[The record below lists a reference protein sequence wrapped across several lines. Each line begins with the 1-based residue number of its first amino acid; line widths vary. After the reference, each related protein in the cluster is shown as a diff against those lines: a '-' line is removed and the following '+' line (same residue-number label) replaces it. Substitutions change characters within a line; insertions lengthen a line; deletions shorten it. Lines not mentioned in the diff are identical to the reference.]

1 MSAYSESS
9 ADKKRDDVPLGPH
22 YAENQAE
29 ELPRPASDT
38 TMRQTARL
46 WISVMFLKPIS
57 SIAFIVLS
65 DSFKSVNA
73 WGSDPAVIGSDRL
86 SPLGRSDSLRL
97 AGASSVAS
105 FSSSSSWSTSSSAS
119 SSASSLVS

>member
-46 WISVMFLKPIS
+46 WISPSAIITRDHILGDVDPTKS
-57 SIAFIVLS
+57 SIPLAAFC
-65 DSFKSVNA
+65 FMT
-73 WGSDPAVIGSDRL
+73 G
-86 SPLGRSDSLRL
+86 
-97 AGASSVAS
+97 
-105 FSSSSSWSTSSSAS
+105 FM
-119 SSASSLVS
+119 